1 MNEAPF
7 RSWTLANFEILANI
21 LICATAIIMAF
32 VRVPSEEIADAYWV
46 VQYYSAIPLICI
58 CCLLSETSAIGFLSD
73 LVRLLVCVGV
83 IVLELYYFKEDAAAI
98 HQYYKPALTAAI
110 VATVAGGLLAIAG
123 MRFTYSNFDEIVSR
137 RMRYRNSN
145 VDLFDIQWKYAFNRF
160 VVIFCYFI
168 IFLPLLSVY
177 GSVDW
182 TVVLAK

>member
-21 LICATAIIMAF
+21 LICATAIIVAF

-58 CCLLSETSAIGFLSD
+58 CALLGETSAIGFLSD

-83 IVLELYYFKEDAAAI
+83 VVGGLYYFKEDAAAY
-98 HQYYKPALTAAI
+98 QYYKSALTAAI
-110 VATVAGGLLAIAG
+110 VAAVAGGLLAIAG
-123 MRFTYSNFDEIVSR
+123 MRFAYSNFEEVVSR
-137 RMRYRNSN
+137 RMRYRNSS
-145 VDLFDIQWKYAFNRF
+145 VDLFDVQWKYAFNRF

-177 GSVDW
+177 GRVDW
-182 TVVLAK
+182 TVLLK